1 MGDIRKKYDA
11 ALKARIALEA
21 VKGDKTIREISSEYG
36 IHSSQIMKW
45 KKQLLEELPSIFSDK
60 RAKTEKEREDLE
72 AESYCQILCM
82 IHQAA
87 SSSSRIPSTNFT
99 PCITSAR
106 RETPS
111 NFLHPS

>member
-11 ALKARIALEA
+11 ALKAKIALEA

-36 IHSSQIMKW
+36 VHSSQIMKW

-72 AESYCQILCM
+72 AELYRQIGQLKVELEWLKKKS
-82 IHQAA
+82 ILFDRGKA
-87 SSSSRIPSTNFT
+87 
-99 PCITSAR
+99 
-106 RETPS
+106 
-111 NFLHPS
+111 

>member
-11 ALKARIALEA
+11 ALKAKIALEA

-36 IHSSQIMKW
+36 VHSNQIMKW

-72 AESYCQILCM
+72 AELYRQIGQLKVELEWLKKKS
-82 IHQAA
+82 ILFDRGKA
-87 SSSSRIPSTNFT
+87 
-99 PCITSAR
+99 
-106 RETPS
+106 
-111 NFLHPS
+111 